1 MIWFWVVFFICRSK
15 QWLTQIVRFSTLFIL
30 LHLGLLQALAVTT
43 ATFALK
49 APTRPSRTLTGASFF
64 GFVTGLPEHC
74 YKAFIYVGIYGRM
87 FGNYANKDVW
97 YVNWKIMTV
106 VSILVI
112 LLLKLMKFEH
122 SCGKIIYVCHS
133 QDMKCQNSEQDRNLF
148 IKWKVKRKVKQA
160 WFMKVSKMGTYGV
173 QKGV

>member
-1 MIWFWVVFFICRSK
+1 MIWFRVVFFWCKSKCR
-15 QWLTQIVRFSTLFIL
+15 LTKNVRFSTLFIL

-64 GFVTGLPEHC
+64 GFVTGLPELC

-87 FGNYANKDVW
+87 FGNYENKDVW

-112 LLLKLMKFEH
+112 LLLMLMKFEH

-133 QDMKCQNSEQDRNLF
+133 QDMKCQNSEQYRNLF
-148 IKWKVKRKVKQA
+148 IQVLFIGHLSWYFYIKN
-160 WFMKVSKMGTYGV
+160 SKIYTESL
-173 QKGV
+173 